1 MFVRYRYREPN
12 GLIKLEAAPNEA
24 HSPRSSLAADAPSSI
39 SFSLSLDSTP
49 PPPCHPRAAV
59 GAGGGRTECA
69 LVNPPSRSPIS
80 CISR

>member
-39 SFSLSLDSTP
+39 SFSLSLDSTLP
-49 PPPCHPRAAV
+49 PPLLSARG
-59 GAGGGRTECA
+59 GAGGGGGGRNVR
-69 LVNPPSRSPIS
+69 L
-80 CISR
+80 